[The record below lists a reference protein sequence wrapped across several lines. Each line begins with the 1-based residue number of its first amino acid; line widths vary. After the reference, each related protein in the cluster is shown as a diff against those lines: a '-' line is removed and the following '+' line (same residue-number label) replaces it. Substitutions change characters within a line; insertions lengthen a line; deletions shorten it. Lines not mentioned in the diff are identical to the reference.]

1 MITDQAQA
9 LREQVERR
17 SRPELPPGSPLMVE
31 AANPATRTARGAATT
46 GATARTIAVTS
57 GKGGV
62 GKTTLSVNLAVQ
74 LSSMHRRVVLLD
86 ADLGTANAD
95 VLCNLSPASTL
106 AHVVAGR
113 KRLEE
118 VLIDAPGG
126 FRLVPGASGLA
137 QMAALS
143 EFERSRLLAQLHQLE
158 TRADVIL
165 IDTGAGVSPNVL
177 GFLVAAD
184 EVLVVTTP
192 EPTAVT
198 DAYAVIKTLYR
209 QKPGASV
216 LLLVNMVRDEVEAR
230 QVFGRLSAVCRKFL
244 QMSLRYA
251 GHLPSD
257 PRVQMSIRRRQPFAL
272 DASATAA
279 RAGLSRL
286 AHRLDRHA
294 TSARSEGL
302 FRRMA
307 SWLAR

>member
-17 SRPELPPGSPLMVE
+17 TRPELPPGSPLMME
-31 AANPATRTARGAATT
+31 AASPSGRTVRGPATS
-46 GATARTIAVTS
+46 ATARTIAVTS

-74 LSSMHRRVVLLD
+74 LSSMHRRVLLLD

-113 KRLEE
+113 KRLED

-158 TRADVIL
+158 SRADVIL

-209 QKPGASV
+209 QKPNASV
-216 LLLVNMVRDEVEAR
+216 SLLVNMVRDEVEAR
-230 QVFGRLSAVCRKFL
+230 QVFSRLSAVCRKFL

-251 GHLPSD
+251 GHLQLD

-272 DASATAA
+272 DASASAA
-279 RAGLSRL
+279 RSGLSRL
-286 AHRLDRHA
+286 AHRMDRHA
-294 TSARSEGL
+294 TPVRSEGL